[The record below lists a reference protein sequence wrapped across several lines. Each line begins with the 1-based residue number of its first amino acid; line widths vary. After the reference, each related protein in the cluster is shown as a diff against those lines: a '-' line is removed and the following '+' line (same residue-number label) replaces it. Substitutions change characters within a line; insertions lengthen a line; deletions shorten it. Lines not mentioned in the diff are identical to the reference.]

1 MASGLPSGSTGTP
14 CSLSALL
21 GDSYKELDSLRHE
34 LSISRNRA
42 ERAERLFSSLPGGY
56 SATSS
61 GFPKP
66 DSPSSSGKVTPT
78 QPAALPESAAV
89 ILLDFE
95 NRAVHAE
102 AARNEAEAKS
112 RVITDNWAK
121 FDTHLATIFHAFAD
135 ARARYGRILS
145 GSEMS
150 MLADGT
156 IPDKGRASPLSID
169 RHVSKGKTNIEKL
182 PLETYRGPHDPHP
195 SPHPDSAANP
205 MDTKRPR
212 TPSLGGSHNP
222 TYKNSR
228 RDYMARYSGESVRLS
243 NPPLFAK

>member
-21 GDSYKELDSLRHE
+21 GNSYKELESLRHE

-42 ERAERLFSSLPGGY
+42 ERAERLFSSLPAGY
-56 SATSS
+56 SATSPS
-61 GFPKP
+61 FPKP

-78 QPAALPESAAV
+78 QPAALPESAAI
-89 ILLDFE
+89 ILLHFE

-102 AARNEAEAKS
+102 AARDEAEAKS

-121 FDTHLATIFHAFAD
+121 FDTHLATILHAFSD

-150 MLADGT
+150 RLADGT
-156 IPDKGRASPLSID
+156 IRDKGRASPLSID
-169 RHVSKGKTNIEKL
+169 RHVSKGKTNIQKL
-182 PLETYRGPHDPHP
+182 PLETYRGPHP

-212 TPSLGGSHNP
+212 TPSLDGSHNP
-222 TYKNSR
+222 TYKKSR
-228 RDYMARYSGESVRLS
+228 RDYMARYSGELVRLS